1 MASIRIGML
10 FSRLPLSPNAWTAL
24 SLLPAVAGFAA
35 LLYGQML
42 LALAL
47 FIASAF
53 LDAVDGAVARVTG
66 RATALGAYLDGIADR
81 FVEALILFGLILF
94 GIPGFILPG
103 YAWAALLL
111 FAGTCM
117 TSFARAY
124 AVYKHAISE
133 EEAQRMGG
141 LLERAERL
149 ALVFAGM
156 LLHGMS
162 AVYLTY
168 ALVAAFVLALATMA
182 QRIFFVLKNSN
193 LR

>member
-1 MASIRIGML
+1 ML
-10 FSRLPLSPNAWTAL
+10 FSKLPLSPNAWTVL
-24 SLLPAVAGFAA
+24 SLLPAVAGLVA
-35 LLYGQML
+35 LLQKQML
-42 LALAL
+42 AALAL

-81 FVEALILFGLILF
+81 FVEAMLLIGLMLF
-94 GIPGFILPG
+94 GIPDFVLPG

-124 AVYKHAISE
+124 AVYKRAMGDG
-133 EEAQRMGG
+133 EAQGMGG

-156 LLHGMS
+156 LLH
-162 AVYLTY
+162 AADALYLTY
-168 ALVAAFVLALATMA
+168 AIAAAFVLALATTA
-182 QRIFFVLKNSN
+182 QRIFFVLKSGK
-193 LR
+193 